1 MVACFFPRNDRI
13 DVICKTGLLCKNG
26 TCIKFTPCRFRQG
39 ESYVSLQHLC
49 PIGGQLEGRVHQFP
63 TTLFLVAEGAALGRQ
78 IALFGTLAIAD
89 ELFKHFLG
97 QQGLFIWLGQS
108 YHFSPII

>member
-1 MVACFFPRNDRI
+1 MSASDPLVLDF
-13 DVICKTGLLCKNG
+13 LCG
-26 TCIKFTPCRFRQG
+26 D
-39 ESYVSLQHLC
+39 
-49 PIGGQLEGRVHQFP
+49 VHQFP
-63 TTLFLVAEGAALGRQ
+63 TTLFLVAEGAALGGQ

-89 ELFKHFLG
+89 ELFKHSLG